1 MYISD
6 DKVEVCDQR
15 VAVCRDHAN
24 GQCRR
29 KQCKYYHIPVILP
42 PADVMATILN
52 NNAST
57 TTTSSKNSTAVESV
71 ATAPQSPDNS
81 PSTGFLPYEYFIK
94 NLTGSPR
101 DFNCYSYLSLDN
113 ASLSP
118 PSIISNSP
126 FIYNSQV
133 RGSLTPAAPST
144 QTSATSTP

>member
-1 MYISD
+1 M
-6 DKVEVCDQR
+6 EVCDQR

-29 KQCKYYHIPVILP
+29 KQCKYYHIPVMLP

-52 NNAST
+52 NNT
-57 TTTSSKNSTAVESV
+57 TTTATSTNNSTAIESV
-71 ATAPQSPDNS
+71 ATAPQSPNHSS
-81 PSTGFLPYEYFIK
+81 PSTAFLPYDYLLK
-94 NLTGSPR
+94 NLTGPPTEY
-101 DFNCYSYLSLDN
+101 NCYSYVSLDS

-126 FIYNSQV
+126 FIYNSQI